1 MIISPWSN
9 VRPGN
14 SVAVWP
20 EPVEQIAAFLR
31 ASGATGR
38 LEELPADA
46 DTAPGPAVHIAGF
59 ECDGRALVALVPE
72 ERTVDRDKLARSAG
86 CRALRPSPASAFP
99 FRDARVFLERTLLPS
114 ETVWLEAG
122 AERFVLGL
130 PPADVVRLTRAEA
143 ADLLLEA

>member
-1 MIISPWSN
+1 MIISRWEN

-38 LEELPADA
+38 LEELSADA
-46 DTAPGPAVHIAGF
+46 EATPDPALHTAGF
-59 ECDGRALVALVPE
+59 ECDGHALVALVPE
-72 ERTVDRDKLARSAG
+72 ERTVDRDKLARAAG
-86 CRALRPSPASAFP
+86 CRALRPSPAPAFP
-99 FRDARVFLERTLLPS
+99 FHDARVFLDRTLLPS
-114 ETVWLEAG
+114 ETLWLEAG

-130 PPADVVRLTRAEA
+130 PPADLVRLTRAET